1 MTFPATDGIT
11 DRLQALFAYDASS
24 PLIFSSGLFLFLFAG
39 FLLVY
44 SVCLRARMGRFV
56 DVRSHIHI

>member
-24 PLIFSSGLFLFLFAG
+24 PLIFSSTLLYFGSSIRILPHVFFIPSVDKGRRSFA
-39 FLLVY
+39 
-44 SVCLRARMGRFV
+44 RAHR
-56 DVRSHIHI
+56 

>member
-24 PLIFSSGLFLFLFAG
+24 PLIFSRTRL
-39 FLLVY
+39 
-44 SVCLRARMGRFV
+44 
-56 DVRSHIHI
+56 

>member
-24 PLIFSSGLFLFLFAG
+24 PLIFSSAAFSAQSSMDK
-39 FLLVY
+39 Y
-44 SVCLRARMGRFV
+44 TMSDKSRPPSYMGW
-56 DVRSHIHI
+56 S